1 MKQLE
6 ISQRF
11 PARAW
16 QLPTPQLA
24 GGLGPL
30 VGRALR
36 ITLEVVAGLAAL
48 VAVWSVCALLVGR
61 DLPTPLAA
69 AQVLAQLL
77 ADPLY
82 DRGPNDKGILIQ
94 LGSSLGRVFAGFALG
109 SLVAIPVGLLM
120 GSSPRMMR
128 IVNPV
133 VQILR
138 PVSPLAWFPIGLAVM
153 KAAGA
158 ATIFVIFV
166 TALWPTVINTAFGVA
181 SVPQDYRN
189 VARVFRFSRWRYLR
203 VVLVP
208 FALPYIVTGLRLS
221 LGVAWMVIVAA
232 EMLSGGIGIGF
243 FVWDSWN
250 ALSLER
256 VISAIVVIGL
266 TGLLLDRLFDVV
278 AKRVAYDG

>member
-6 ISQRF
+6 LTRS
-11 PARAW
+11 
-16 QLPTPQLA
+16 LPIVVPRPSGALS
-24 GGLGPL
+24 LP
-30 VGRALR
+30 VGRTVRAALE
-36 ITLEVVAGLAAL
+36 LLAGLAVLVALWTVAAL
-48 VAVWSVCALLVGR
+48 VVGR
-61 DLPTPLAA
+61 DLPTPWSA
-69 AQVLAQLL
+69 AQVLVQLL
-77 ADPLY
+77 ADPLS
-82 DRGPNDKGILIQ
+82 DRGPNDKGILVQ

-109 SLVAIPVGLLM
+109 SLVAIPLGLLM
-120 GSSPRMMR
+120 GSSPQMMR

-189 VARVFRFSRWRYLR
+189 VARVFRFSRRRYLR

-221 LGVAWMVIVAA
+221 MGVAWMVIVAA

-278 AKRVAYDG
+278 ARRVAYDG

>member
-6 ISQRF
+6 LTRSLPVVAPRF
-11 PARAW
+11 PGAIR
-16 QLPTPQLA
+16 LPA
-24 GGLGPL
+24 GRMIRTGSELL
-30 VGRALR
+30 
-36 ITLEVVAGLAAL
+36 AGLAVL
-48 VAVWSVCALLVGR
+48 VAFWSVCALIVGR
-61 DLPTPLAA
+61 DLPTPWAA
-69 AQVLAQLL
+69 GQVLVQLL

-109 SLVAIPVGLLM
+109 SLVAVPLGLLM

-181 SVPQDYRN
+181 SVPQDYQN

-221 LGVAWMVIVAA
+221 MGVAWMVIVAA

-278 AKRVAYDG
+278 AKRVAYHV